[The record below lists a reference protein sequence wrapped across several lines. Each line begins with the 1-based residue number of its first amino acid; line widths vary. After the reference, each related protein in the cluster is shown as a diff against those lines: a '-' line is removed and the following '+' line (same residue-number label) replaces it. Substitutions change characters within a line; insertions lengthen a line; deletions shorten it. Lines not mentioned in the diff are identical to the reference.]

1 MKETLTKFLLR
12 SGVFQCYAG
21 YPYFVSAV
29 EMAIENPWRLSNIR
43 QEIYRPLAA
52 RYGVS
57 LSCIEKDIRT
67 IRDVIVRNNGL
78 AILEKMTGQSFYYR
92 NPPFPKEVI
101 QIFAECFRP
110 D

>member
-12 SGVFQCYAG
+12 IGVFQCYAG

-78 AILEKMTGQSFYYR
+78 AILEKMTYYR